1 MERYW
6 QIEKTNLKHNVP
18 LHVLVCAVVLGIS
31 PFLVGTANLEA
42 QDTAKV
48 LEMYTAFIGIIML
61 TPIFLPEQPR
71 EIRELTGSKYMKS
84 STVYLIR
91 LVGNSLILAVFL
103 ALYIAVLRHNHCEF
117 PIIRY
122 FLGTYVE
129 MLFMGGLGVFCYGLC
144 DNLIIGYMIPIFYYI
159 IAMGR
164 GSKFLKLF
172 YPFSMAAGSYTEKYV
187 LVIGGVLL
195 TAWGIALRCRRK

>member
-129 MLFMGGLGVFCYGLC
+129 M
-144 DNLIIGYMIPIFYYI
+144 IPIFYYI
-159 IAMGR
+159 IAMGS